1 VECTEILEHLY
12 LTYTGTVKAFQS
24 VTEAGKPLSTGQS
37 WRQRGR
43 TPIVVTLG
51 HMTAQRS
58 SSGIAT
64 ARITAGRSAGR
75 GRQENRSIPELSSET
90 DGVFI
95 LTTLS

>member
-64 ARITAGRSAGR
+64 ARITAEKVLVEIGRKIAAFR
-75 GRQENRSIPELSSET
+75 NCPQQRMESS
-90 DGVFI
+90 
-95 LTTLS
+95 S